1 MLRTIPFLLLLA
13 LGACSHE
20 RLCPSPIGRII
31 KDDCATYEQQYSAD
45 EAALVS
51 LGDSAITARARAD
64 VARLKAACVEYN
76 NCKRTTSAYDNERAA
91 LHGRIRAAAKRVFGV
106 PAEDGEARIAAL
118 NVIRRTLRLRPES
131 LIKPG
136 DREIYVADLPWFGTR
151 YLPPQP
157 DFLTDPLLLDVWLR
171 TQRAWGVKRARKAW
185 KPYAT
190 VLLRGTVTGDDIIE
204 LDWGRGK
211 VQCPAAG
218 RLQFDTVAV
227 SCPGDAL
234 ALVGGSAQV
243 KVRLIRGGQPTEL
256 GTRRFRL
263 DAATTTAM
271 LPRPDATPVVAF
283 HPADGKLPA
292 IDEQPA
298 LVTVLPA
305 GATPRAQC
313 SVDGRSIGE
322 AIEPSD
328 RSAPLA
334 VAWKASRHV
343 GWWRYDFSLPFIAA
357 QKPEDATWPKAGAWR
372 CAIRRGGQT
381 VQTLQFTVEAD
392 GRLSPHPD
400 QARSARAAWMIEQV
414 SEGAAAR

>member
-1 MLRTIPFLLLLA
+1 MLLVS

-31 KDDCATYEQQYSAD
+31 KDDCAAYEQQYSAD

-51 LGDSAITARARAD
+51 LGDEAISARARAD

-76 NCKRTTSAYDNERAA
+76 SCKRTTSAYDNERAA

-136 DREIYVADLPWFGTR
+136 EREEYVADLPWFGTR

-171 TQRAWGVKRARKAW
+171 TRRAWGEGRARNAW

-190 VLLRGTVTGDDIIE
+190 VFLRGTVTGDDQIE

-211 VQCPAAG
+211 VRCPAAG

-234 ALVGGSAQV
+234 ALVGGQAQV
-243 KVRLIRGGQPTEL
+243 KVRLIRAGQTTDL
-256 GTRRFRL
+256 GQRRFRL
-263 DAATTTAM
+263 DAATPTAM
-271 LPRPDATPVVAF
+271 LARPDAAPVLTF

-292 IDEQPA
+292 IDEEPA

-305 GATPRAQC
+305 GPAPQARCT
-313 SVDGRSIGE
+313 VDGQSIGA
-322 AIEPSD
+322 AIAPSE
-328 RSAPLA
+328 RSTPLA
-334 VAWKASRHV
+334 VAWKNSRYV
-343 GWWRYDFSLPFIAA
+343 GWWRYDFSLPFVAA
-357 QKPEDATWPKAGAWR
+357 QTPEEATWPKSGAWR
-372 CAIRRGGQT
+372 CAIERSGQV
-381 VQTLQFTVEAD
+381 VQTLQFTVGGD
-392 GRLSPHPD
+392 GRLNPHPE
-400 QARSARAAWMIEQV
+400 QARSARAAWLIEQV